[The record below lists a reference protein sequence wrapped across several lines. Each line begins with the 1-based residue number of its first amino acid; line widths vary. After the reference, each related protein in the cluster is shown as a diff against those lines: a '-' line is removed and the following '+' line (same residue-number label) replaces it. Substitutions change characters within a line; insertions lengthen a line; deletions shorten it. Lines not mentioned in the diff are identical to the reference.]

1 MSIMDRETFIRQ
13 LNNNALPVDILYEY
27 CLEKGKKT
35 EEITQFVIAIKAID
49 PFGNL
54 LDSCMMDAIR
64 YYRNKFNVISIT
76 DTTGK
81 IIINY

>member
-1 MSIMDRETFIRQ
+1 MDKESFLKY
-13 LNNNALPVDILYEY
+13 LNTNNLTDILYEY

-35 EEITQFVIAIKAID
+35 ADITQFIIAVRTID

-54 LDSCMMDAIR
+54 LGNCISDAIK
-64 YYRNKFNVISIT
+64 YYKDKFGITSVI
-76 DTTGK
+76 DETGK